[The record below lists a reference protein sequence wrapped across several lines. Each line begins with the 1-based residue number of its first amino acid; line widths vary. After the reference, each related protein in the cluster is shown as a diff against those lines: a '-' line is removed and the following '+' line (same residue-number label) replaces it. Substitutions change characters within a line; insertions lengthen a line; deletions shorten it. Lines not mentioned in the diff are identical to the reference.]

1 MANKSNRTRLDY
13 NLILRVEDESWESL
27 DSMSFRNLVVFSC
40 IHLGNV
46 AGWVLG
52 SEGLGCLGVFWSKF
66 LAVSAVKEGLVK
78 I

>member
-1 MANKSNRTRLDY
+1 
-13 NLILRVEDESWESL
+13 
-27 DSMSFRNLVVFSC
+27 MSFRNLVVFSC

-66 LAVSAVKEGLVK
+66 LAVSAVKEGMVK
-78 I
+78 N